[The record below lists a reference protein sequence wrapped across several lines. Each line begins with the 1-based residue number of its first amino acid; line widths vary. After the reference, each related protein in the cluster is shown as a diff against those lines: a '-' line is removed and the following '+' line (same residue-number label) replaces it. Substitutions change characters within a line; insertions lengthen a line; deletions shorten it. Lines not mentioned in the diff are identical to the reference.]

1 MSAQAA
7 RGVPAEPVLRAR
19 EAYDRA
25 ATRYDAWKWQPFWRA
40 SELPFILQA
49 LADFAPGRPRLL
61 DVGCGTGW
69 YLHELEPLCAHT
81 AGIDVSEGML
91 AQARMR
97 ARHSELLRAGAGHLP
112 FADGA
117 FDVVLSTRV
126 MSHVAQ
132 VGQAIDEIVRVLAP
146 GGVVV
151 LSDIDANHDYTH
163 TRLPVADGHVMAETF
178 KHTRGTV
185 QAALAAVELK
195 HRRSALIL
203 EDGKAEAIERLGDNG
218 HRGAAGWITAWG
230 RG

>member
-7 RGVPAEPVLRAR
+7 RGVPAEPVLAAR

-25 ATRYDAWKWQPFWRA
+25 ATGYDAWKWQPFWRA
-40 SELPFILQA
+40 AELPFILQA
-49 LADFAPGRPRLL
+49 LADFAPDRPRLL

-91 AQARMR
+91 TQARKR
-97 ARHSELLRAGAGHLP
+97 ARRSELLRADAGHLP
-112 FADGA
+112 FADGG

-132 VGQAIDEIVRVLAP
+132 VRPAIDEIVRVLAP

-178 KHTRGTV
+178 KHARGTV
-185 QAALAAVELK
+185 QAALAAVGLE
-195 HRRSALIL
+195 HRRSVLIL
-203 EDGKAEAIERLGDNG
+203 EDGRVEAIEQLGEHG
-218 HRGAAGWITAWG
+218 RRGAAGWVTAWG
-230 RG
+230 RR